1 MKYSD
6 QCLPIQGISRLFGL
20 SYTSPQDRKPR
31 RALRRGESGY
41 NPEDIERFEQ
51 MGFVMSGSR
60 RKGKQNEEASKK
72 GDFKS
77 QKKEKDLQEM
87 ELVARF
93 KEMIEERNALR
104 KQI

>member
-1 MKYSD
+1 
-6 QCLPIQGISRLFGL
+6 
-20 SYTSPQDRKPR
+20 
-31 RALRRGESGY
+31 
-41 NPEDIERFEQ
+41 
-51 MGFVMSGSR
+51 MSGSR

-77 QKKEKDLQEM
+77 QKKEKALQEM

-93 KEMIEERNALR
+93 KEMIEERNAMK